1 MAAKTGEAVQRIE
14 ERTRKRVGGYGGEER
29 EMRTSPM
36 EEMEIDAIDGD
47 GDGDVGVVVSRSGQV
62 FIFIFFW
69 GGVK

>member
-47 GDGDVGVVVSRSGQV
+47 GDGDVGVVVSRSGQAL
-62 FIFIFFW
+62 FFFW
-69 GGVK
+69 GGG